1 MLVLEV
7 LFTLITVYECQI
19 VIHTIS
25 VINCILVCSLVH
37 PSIYTL
43 NSTTRLLSKAG
54 TGEGGSQVLGGE
66 RDRVTEGQS
75 D

>member
-1 MLVLEV
+1 MSGVSV
-7 LFTLITVYECQI
+7 RS

-43 NSTTRLLSKAG
+43 NSTTRLLSKVG
-54 TGEGGSQVLGGE
+54 TGEGGSQALGGE